1 MPKQARAIATRE
13 SIIRAAGLVFAEK
26 TYATATM
33 SDVISEAGVTQG
45 ALYFHFDS
53 KWDLAVALIRSQHEK
68 SISIPSE
75 LTGLRALIVMSGAL
89 AEQIRTDP
97 VVQAGLRLSTESSEL
112 FPEYASKPYMD
123 WIEACTFY
131 MEQAIADGEV
141 DPRFDAA
148 TTARYIMSAFTGV
161 QVVSRALTGWDD
173 LNERLEEMWEAVIR
187 GVASASRADDLVALA
202 SEVRNEAGHPIS
214 SDAER

>member
-1 MPKQARAIATRE
+1 MPKQARAIATRD

-53 KWDLAVALIRSQHEK
+53 KRDLAVALIESQHEK
-68 SISIPSE
+68 SINIPSE

-89 AEQIRTDP
+89 ALQIRTDP

-112 FPEYASKPYMD
+112 FPEYASKPYRD
-123 WIEACTFY
+123 WIEACRFY
-131 MEQAIADGEV
+131 IDQAVVDGEV
-141 DPRFDAA
+141 DPDLDAA
-148 TTARYIMSAFTGV
+148 STARYVMSAFTGV
-161 QVVSRALTGWDD
+161 QVVSRALTGWED
-173 LNERLEEMWEAVIR
+173 LYDRLEEMWRVVVR
-187 GVASASRADDLVALA
+187 GIATASRRDELVALA
-202 SEVRNEAGHPIS
+202 SEVRDEAGHLIS
-214 SDAER
+214 SDGGR

>member
-1 MPKQARAIATRE
+1 MPKQARAIATRD

-33 SDVISEAGVTQG
+33 SDVITEAGVTQG

-53 KWDLAVALIRSQHEK
+53 KWDLAVALIKSQHEK
-68 SISIPSE
+68 SIAIPSE

-89 AEQIRTDP
+89 AQQIRTDP

-112 FPEYASKPYMD
+112 FPEYASKPYRD
-123 WIEACTFY
+123 WIEACAFY
-131 MEQAIADGEV
+131 VEQAIADGEV
-141 DPRFDAA
+141 DSRLDAA
-148 TTARYIMSAFTGV
+148 TTARFVMSAFTGV

-173 LNERLEEMWEAVIR
+173 LNDRLEEMWEAVIR
-187 GVASASRADDLVALA
+187 GVAAAARRDDLIGLA
-202 SEVRNEAGHPIS
+202 AEVHTETAHLLSSESEH
-214 SDAER
+214 